1 MKLHDKG
8 VYLVNGKLCDTAPA
22 SQEEARQ
29 ERRITLIYI
38 AVFIAFFGG
47 ILGGVYLTY
56 LMETR
61 LMFLCAAILFVVWI
75 WQRWDDRHT
84 AD

>member
-1 MKLHDKG
+1 M
-8 VYLVNGKLCDTAPA
+8 
-22 SQEEARQ
+22 
-29 ERRITLIYI
+29 
-38 AVFIAFFGG
+38 FIAFFGG